1 MGLEELIEQ
10 QYVEENTR
18 GNESKTE
25 EWDVVSNVKQMWEQV
40 KRVMADKAGE
50 VSQGVRRH
58 FGLGI
63 GT

>member
-40 KRVMADKAGE
+40 KRVMADKAE
-50 VSQGVRRH
+50 VRVSVKVEKEN
-58 FGLGI
+58 LK
-63 GT
+63 